1 MIVIHTVLSQCGRR
15 ARKGFECQHTQSRD
29 TRLQA
34 SHSFYSTGMPHRE
47 NIELGLP
54 APRESSQ
61 L

>member
-15 ARKGFECQHTQSRD
+15 ARNGFECQHTQSRD
-29 TRLQA
+29 THFQT

-54 APRESSQ
+54 AP
-61 L
+61 